1 VRTVTDA
8 GVLAQREQLRGEA
21 DALRLRLTA
30 LQSASDAAA
39 QGSAQLASQLEAAQ
53 VTIVQRDAQLEASRA
68 DVAEVSSLQQ
78 QLSERDAALVA
89 AEGAMVA
96 RLQESRQWQQLREL
110 LTAKSQEVLA
120 LRKRLA
126 MYEPQDVLGA

>member
-1 VRTVTDA
+1 
-8 GVLAQREQLRGEA
+8 
-21 DALRLRLTA
+21 
-30 LQSASDAAA
+30 
-39 QGSAQLASQLEAAQ
+39 
-53 VTIVQRDAQLEASRA
+53 
-68 DVAEVSSLQQ
+68 LQQ